1 MSTDWKEMYSQELV
15 RNNELAVENTKLRTK
30 LIKLGD
36 TIKSIPND
44 QELGDEI
51 RHKWIFESPDGGKTI
66 YRRALG
72 CDEREL
78 VIGPNDNPN
87 QTNLFDKL

>member
-72 CDEREL
+72 
-78 VIGPNDNPN
+78 
-87 QTNLFDKL
+87 